1 MKTTIRVN
9 RKRPESMTKQITDQL
24 TGLIESGAM
33 TVGSYLPSEREL
45 ANSLKV
51 ARNVVRG
58 SYENLM
64 KAGRIQS
71 EGRKGR
77 TVRASGA
84 RKRAGTAKTTKTGAR
99 RAKNKLKNSL
109 AADLIT
115 PIPSPALLKKSMAE
129 IRGLFSESQDF
140 AANRFTFGQQPHEE
154 SAPHEEERQRSQA
167 AHKLVKSLEKADC
180 KVTRQGK
187 RTIVTVATSPTRQL
201 IDAPPSRRS
210 RSAEIAASPT

>member
-1 MKTTIRVN
+1 MTLDDQANRIPALQKFSEEGVRVKTTIRVN

-24 TGLIESGAM
+24 SGLIESGAM

-77 TVRASGA
+77 TVRSSGGK
-84 RKRAGTAKTTKTGAR
+84 KRAGAAKTSKSAAGSKAR
-99 RAKNKLKNSL
+99 
-109 AADLIT
+109 
-115 PIPSPALLKKSMAE
+115 KK
-129 IRGLFSESQDF
+129 
-140 AANRFTFGQQPHEE
+140 
-154 SAPHEEERQRSQA
+154 
-167 AHKLVKSLEKADC
+167 
-180 KVTRQGK
+180 
-187 RTIVTVATSPTRQL
+187 
-201 IDAPPSRRS
+201 
-210 RSAEIAASPT
+210 

>member
-1 MKTTIRVN
+1 MTRERNEFDQQASQFGPASVLTPDDQANRIPPLQKFSEEGVRVKTTIRVN

-77 TVRASGA
+77 TVRTSGGK
-84 RKRAGTAKTTKTGAR
+84 KRAGAAKTSKTGAKAR
-99 RAKNKLKNSL
+99 
-109 AADLIT
+109 
-115 PIPSPALLKKSMAE
+115 KK
-129 IRGLFSESQDF
+129 
-140 AANRFTFGQQPHEE
+140 
-154 SAPHEEERQRSQA
+154 
-167 AHKLVKSLEKADC
+167 
-180 KVTRQGK
+180 
-187 RTIVTVATSPTRQL
+187 
-201 IDAPPSRRS
+201 
-210 RSAEIAASPT
+210 

>member
-64 KAGRIQS
+64 KAGQIQS

-77 TVRASGA
+77 TVRASGGKKRSGAKTAKSTTAKA
-84 RKRAGTAKTTKTGAR
+84 RKK
-99 RAKNKLKNSL
+99 
-109 AADLIT
+109 
-115 PIPSPALLKKSMAE
+115 
-129 IRGLFSESQDF
+129 
-140 AANRFTFGQQPHEE
+140 
-154 SAPHEEERQRSQA
+154 
-167 AHKLVKSLEKADC
+167 
-180 KVTRQGK
+180 
-187 RTIVTVATSPTRQL
+187 
-201 IDAPPSRRS
+201 
-210 RSAEIAASPT
+210 